1 MFLGCWCCCAGSAN
15 FSHESRPFWT
25 GFDANRLCLMLIK
38 VCSHNL
44 VNGVK
49 VIRARLLSA
58 VENRS
63 PAVSRPLD
71 AQLHGSGSKGQRT
84 G

>member
-1 MFLGCWCCCAGSAN
+1 MFLGCWCFCVGSAN

-25 GFDANRLCLMLIK
+25 GFDANRLCLALIK
-38 VCSHNL
+38 VCSPDL

-49 VIRARLLSA
+49 VIWTRLLSA
-58 VENRS
+58 AEKRS